1 MSIKDRS
8 TSAPSAVCTITARLL
23 HSFLSPFPYTVLS
36 CFYVAYTLGQKQL
49 LCAWLGADSLPLRL
63 MKGMGK
69 WSQAYEFCPSGP
81 RSYAYS
87 SYGWLCDSERKLSPR
102 CGWINTNA
110 YPTLENW
117 LNIIQSVAGYSFVE
131 KVLIISDVW
140 ERHWVGSPT
149 LPK

>member
-1 MSIKDRS
+1 MKKNVMFVFLLYLSLSLSFFSFSFFFKTEFLCIALAILEMTLDEAGTLAEISENSQRS

-69 WSQAYEFCPSGP
+69 
-81 RSYAYS
+81 
-87 SYGWLCDSERKLSPR
+87 
-102 CGWINTNA
+102 
-110 YPTLENW
+110 
-117 LNIIQSVAGYSFVE
+117 
-131 KVLIISDVW
+131 
-140 ERHWVGSPT
+140 
-149 LPK
+149 